1 MLLVELV
8 EYECILVA
16 GIKPSLHHMGCFL
29 TKMPPGP
36 LDENPII
43 MFYNQVSNNCLG

>member
-1 MLLVELV
+1 MLLGDLV

-16 GIKPSLHHMGCFL
+16 GRKISLHHLGWFL
-29 TKMPPGP
+29 IKTPPGP

-43 MFYNQVSNNCLG
+43 MFL